1 MCRNTAEVL
10 VFLKNLCNFV
20 AVELTRRLKYHLLA
34 FIVVAIWGSTFVFTK
49 LLLLA
54 GLTPAQIFTL
64 RFIIA
69 YVLLLGWTVYR
80 EWKKGNHISHLSSLT
95 SRLSSFTSHLF
106 CNSWRDELLM
116 VALGVTGGSLYFL
129 TENSSM
135 NYTTTTNTSLIV
147 SLSPLVATF
156 LISLF
161 YQSQRLNRVQIVGTL
176 MAALGVVIVVL
187 NGHFVLHLSP
197 LGDSLAFG
205 AALCWG
211 LYSLLMI
218 PAGQRYDTAFITR
231 KVFFY
236 GLLSMIPY
244 YMLRPEETW
253 IFTSSVFQFFSSS
266 ETTSIFQFFNS
277 PILLNLLFLGCIA
290 SMGCF
295 LAWNWV
301 LKKLGAVVA
310 TNYVYFNPV
319 TTILFAWAILSEQI
333 TLWFLLGTVLILV
346 GMYLADRKKK

>member
-1 MCRNTAEVL
+1 LKSNSRL
-10 VFLKNLCNFV
+10 V
-20 AVELTRRLKYHLLA
+20 YHLIA

-49 LLLLA
+49 LLLLS
-54 GLTPAQIFTL
+54 GLSPAQIFTL

-69 YVLLLGWTVYR
+69 YVLLLGYSIFFPFR
-80 EWKKGNHISHLSSLT
+80 
-95 SRLSSFTSHLF
+95 LF
-106 CNSWRDELLM
+106 CSTWRDELLM

-129 TENSSM
+129 TENSAM

-147 SLSPLVATF
+147 SLSPLIAAA
-156 LISLF
+156 LISIF
-161 YQSQRLNRVQIVGTL
+161 YKSERLNRVQIAGTL

-197 LGDSLAFG
+197 FGDSLAFS

-211 LYSLLMI
+211 FYSLLMI
-218 PAGQRYDTAFITR
+218 PANQKYDTIFITR
-231 KVFFY
+231 KVFIY

-244 YMLRPEETW
+244 YMMNPVEAG
-253 IFTSSVFQFFSSS
+253 IFISPSTFHPSL
-266 ETTSIFQFFNS
+266 SI
-277 PILLNLLFLGCIA
+277 ILNLLFLGCVA
-290 SMGCF
+290 SMLCF
-295 LAWNWV
+295 VAWNWV

-333 TLWFLLGTVLILV
+333 TLYFLLGTALILI
-346 GMYLADRKKK
+346 GMYLADKRKK

>member
-1 MCRNTAEVL
+1 M
-10 VFLKNLCNFV
+10 
-20 AVELTRRLKYHLLA
+20 
-34 FIVVAIWGSTFVFTK
+34 VVAIWGSTFVFTK
-49 LLLLA
+49 LLLLS

-69 YVLLLGWTVYR
+69 YVLLLGY
-80 EWKKGNHISHLSSLT
+80 SLT
-95 SRLSSFTSHLF
+95 RNHCWLSDSVK
-106 CNSWRDELLM
+106 DELLM
-116 VALGVTGGSLYFL
+116 MALGVTGGSLYFL

-147 SLSPLVATF
+147 SLSPLIASA

-161 YQSQRLNRVQIVGTL
+161 YTTERLNRIQMAGTL
-176 MAALGVVIVVL
+176 MAALGVAVVVL

-197 LGDSLAFG
+197 LGDSLAFS

-211 LYSLLMI
+211 FYSLLMI
-218 PAGQRYDTAFITR
+218 PANKKYDTVFITR

-244 YMLRPEETW
+244 YLFCPEETSNLPS
-253 IFTSSVFQFFSSS
+253 FNSSS
-266 ETTSIFQFFNS
+266 
-277 PILLNLLFLGCIA
+277 LLNLLFLGCVA
-290 SMGCF
+290 SMLCF

-301 LKKLGAVVA
+301 MKKLGAVVA

-319 TTILFAWAILSEQI
+319 TTILFARVVLSEQI
-333 TLWFLLGTVLILV
+333 TLYFLIGTLLILV
-346 GMYLADRKKK
+346 GMYLADRKK

>member
-1 MCRNTAEVL
+1 M
-10 VFLKNLCNFV
+10 
-20 AVELTRRLKYHLLA
+20 
-34 FIVVAIWGSTFVFTK
+34 VVAIWGSTFVFTK

-54 GLTPAQIFTL
+54 GLSPAQIFTL

-69 YVLLLGWTVYR
+69 YVLLLGW
-80 EWKKGNHISHLSSLT
+80 SLT
-95 SRLSSFTSHLF
+95 RRHRWF
-106 CNSWRDELLM
+106 CDDWRDELLM

-147 SLSPLVATF
+147 SLSPLIAAL

-161 YQSQRLNRVQIVGTL
+161 FQSLRLNRVQTVGTL
-176 MAALGVVIVVL
+176 MAALGVVVVVL

-211 LYSLLMI
+211 FYSLLMI
-218 PAGQRYDTAFITR
+218 PAGYRYDALFITR

-236 GLLSMIPY
+236 GLVTIIPY
-244 YMLRPEETW
+244 FMLVPDEAG
-253 IFTSSVFQFFSSS
+253 IF
-266 ETTSIFQFFNS
+266 IS
-277 PILLNLLFLGCIA
+277 PFTLHHSPFTLSILLNLLFLSCVA

-319 TTILFAWAILSEQI
+319 TTILFAWLVLSERI
-333 TLWFLLGTVLILV
+333 TLWFLLGTALILV
-346 GMYLADRKKK
+346 GMVLADKNKKHR